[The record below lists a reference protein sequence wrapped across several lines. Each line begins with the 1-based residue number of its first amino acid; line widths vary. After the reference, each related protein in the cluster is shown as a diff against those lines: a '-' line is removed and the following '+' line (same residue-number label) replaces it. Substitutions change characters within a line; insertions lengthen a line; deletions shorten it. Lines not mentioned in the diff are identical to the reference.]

1 MLPSKEE
8 QIESILKL
16 LAYKLASKYSPTY
29 KDEVEIDNLFK
40 KIFSVGKEDVLN
52 YLKENYPLQE
62 VVNQNPKS
70 IRDGFYAIPI
80 SSGYRIYRQER
91 NIKFD
96 EQIALSDDEV
106 WRYFVDYLIASNGL
120 SNIVE

>member
-16 LAYKLASKYSPTY
+16 VAYKLASEYSPTD
-29 KDEVEIDNLFK
+29 KHEVEIDYLFK
-40 KIFSVGKEDVLN
+40 KIFTVRKQDVLN

-80 SSGYRIYRQER
+80 CSGYRTYRQER

-96 EQIALSDDEV
+96 EEIVVSEDEV
-106 WRYFVDYLIASNGL
+106 WSHLVDYLIASNGL

>member
-16 LAYKLASKYSPTY
+16 VAYKLATKYSPTD
-29 KDEVEIDNLFK
+29 KDEVEINHVFK
-40 KIFSVGKEDVLN
+40 KIFSVRKEDVLN

-80 SSGYRIYRQER
+80 STGYRTYRQER

-96 EQIALSDDEV
+96 EEIVVSEDEV
-106 WRYFVDYLIASNGL
+106 WSHLVDYLIASNGL
-120 SNIVE
+120 SNIVA